1 MLKLFEIPGKVI
13 SVDLALEQA
22 YWLTKT
28 RAEAAAKRLK
38 VSKFIDWNYVVGG
51 SKNKEVR
58 EKVERLCSEA
68 PCMVVSDS
76 DHDFEH
82 TYYEMEWY
90 AQHVGIGQYLIVEDT
105 NIYGWTGWMNI
116 NDPNEADL
124 KKGPMEA
131 ANDFEFKHR
140 ADFIRTD
147 WCAKH
152 YGGLSQTQNGWFF
165 RKAKRARDLRG
176 SRWWGDRLDSKEM
189 LLEYMTRDLM
199 FVRTLAALKLQR
211 YIRHVPAKALKSCL
225 SGAAQT
231 ERALVVGDSWASY
244 SLQSLQESC
253 DSITEVENRGIAGTT
268 AAQWAAR
275 HNCETD
281 SSSQCCQSSK
291 SCSLFD
297 VTFEPGFTYAWVSIG
312 GNDFFEMACSM
323 DVNRLTS
330 VQQSIEQRAAQ
341 AWGATF
347 VDVSESMGG
356 NTTHWSQT
364 DFFRDSIHLNAA
376 GYTQLWSTPAL
387 QEAFQCA
394 VVHWCCGVGRPDQ
407 ECLTVKDFTQEE
419 LLAVLEPL
427 LARMPAE
434 SARHY
439 YWSSILCSLVVT
451 FTTWAFLLS
460 CFRSCCRQKTGR
472 KSLGSLKKG
481 FRTVSAGKPA
491 VSRDSCDGISKF
503 TAAASEARAGQCA
516 SGEAPARQPET
527 AVSAHDPSEVL
538 DEELSEDWCQVYR
551 HSEARRNAA
560 ALREEKRDKAEP
572 TPPAAPVAVPV
583 AAASVRS
590 KAAPKE
596 TGHADVHAR
605 PAPPAVPP
613 PPPPGELCTSS
624 PRSPPP
630 VDMGCLSGGTGGTPL
645 AWEREEAP
653 KVALCQAETKE
664 PDTWRCDAP
673 LDDVGKRLEAMV
685 EELAGPSSFELLEDA
700 FSKVDAARLMQEL
713 HMLLRQAEKIQAPAQ
728 DVQINLDAGYERHTS
743 GATEPLDRSAKES
756 GQKPEFHVVRI
767 EGQTKVKRDSKDETK
782 KRAYGSHFDKMDK
795 RSASFNQ
802 DSTSKLFR
810 IFGLMCPIICAIIVA
825 NTVVMAFEAQYYG
838 LQVGYDL
845 GMRTYDLPSAIAWP
859 GADFVWELSEW
870 LFGPIFLIE
879 LLLKLAGMKFTFFLD
894 VIAWLIDTV
903 FRGFWPIDPMLLRLA
918 KLGRLLRLMRLVRK
932 LKGFDAL
939 YILTTALR
947 GSVTV
952 LLWSFLMLFLLQLI
966 FALFLQRIVQDTITF
981 GDRSVQVN
989 EELFLYFGTCTRCL
1003 LTMFEITL
1011 GNWPPVARLLQDHV
1025 HEAFCA
1031 FSIIHKITVGY
1042 ALIAVINGVFLKE
1055 TFSAAENDDKI
1066 RMRNTEKKRN
1076 QHIKKM
1082 QSLFE
1087 AFAADETGDGVLD
1100 RDEFIQVMSDPEI
1113 VNWLAAMDLQIA
1125 DPNALFEMVQGDLA
1139 ESEKSEGTIN
1149 AEQLVMGV
1157 SRLKGAARS
1166 VS

>member
-1 MLKLFEIPGKVI
+1 MPQVYSWLE
-13 SVDLALEQA
+13 SAL
-22 YWLTKT
+22 
-28 RAEAAAKRLK
+28 R
-38 VSKFIDWNYVVGG
+38 
-51 SKNKEVR
+51 R
-58 EKVERLCSEA
+58 E
-68 PCMVVSDS
+68 
-76 DHDFEH
+76 
-82 TYYEMEWY
+82 
-90 AQHVGIGQYLIVEDT
+90 
-105 NIYGWTGWMNI
+105 
-116 NDPNEADL
+116 
-124 KKGPMEA
+124 
-131 ANDFEFKHR
+131 
-140 ADFIRTD
+140 
-147 WCAKH
+147 
-152 YGGLSQTQNGWFF
+152 
-165 RKAKRARDLRG
+165 RD
-176 SRWWGDRLDSKEM
+176 
-189 LLEYMTRDLM
+189 
-199 FVRTLAALKLQR
+199 
-211 YIRHVPAKALKSCL
+211 
-225 SGAAQT
+225 
-231 ERALVVGDSWASY
+231 
-244 SLQSLQESC
+244 
-253 DSITEVENRGIAGTT
+253 
-268 AAQWAAR
+268 
-275 HNCETD
+275 
-281 SSSQCCQSSK
+281 
-291 SCSLFD
+291 
-297 VTFEPGFTYAWVSIG
+297 
-312 GNDFFEMACSM
+312 EMAM
-323 DVNRLTS
+323 
-330 VQQSIEQRAAQ
+330 
-341 AWGATF
+341 
-347 VDVSESMGG
+347 
-356 NTTHWSQT
+356 
-364 DFFRDSIHLNAA
+364 
-376 GYTQLWSTPAL
+376 
-387 QEAFQCA
+387 
-394 VVHWCCGVGRPDQ
+394 
-407 ECLTVKDFTQEE
+407 
-419 LLAVLEPL
+419 
-427 LARMPAE
+427 
-434 SARHY
+434 RH
-439 YWSSILCSLVVT
+439 T
-451 FTTWAFLLS
+451 
-460 CFRSCCRQKTGR
+460 
-472 KSLGSLKKG
+472 
-481 FRTVSAGKPA
+481 
-491 VSRDSCDGISKF
+491 
-503 TAAASEARAGQCA
+503 E
-516 SGEAPARQPET
+516 
-527 AVSAHDPSEVL
+527 
-538 DEELSEDWCQVYR
+538 
-551 HSEARRNAA
+551 
-560 ALREEKRDKAEP
+560 
-572 TPPAAPVAVPV
+572 
-583 AAASVRS
+583 
-590 KAAPKE
+590 
-596 TGHADVHAR
+596 
-605 PAPPAVPP
+605 
-613 PPPPGELCTSS
+613 
-624 PRSPPP
+624 
-630 VDMGCLSGGTGGTPL
+630 
-645 AWEREEAP
+645 
-653 KVALCQAETKE
+653 
-664 PDTWRCDAP
+664 
-673 LDDVGKRLEAMV
+673 
-685 EELAGPSSFELLEDA
+685 
-700 FSKVDAARLMQEL
+700 LMQEL

-743 GATEPLDRSAKES
+743 GATEPLDRSVSNSKEAKES

-810 IFGLMCPIICAIIVA
+810 MVTHPLFESIICAIIVA

-894 VIAWLIDTV
+894 VWNWFDALTVIAWLIDTV

-1087 AFAADETGDGVLD
+1087 AADETGDGVLD

-1166 VS
+1166 TDMHTLTAEVRKLHHRFERGGGQVRPSLPAATMPHRYFPRSRRSEPRRIRKRPAGGAAKLPPSAPERLGCHRPVTGR